1 MDMNRG
7 ADCDGICLSVGA
19 TQLLVVELQPDG
31 SDLAS
36 PSEPTLTYD
45 VAL

>member
-1 MDMNRG
+1 MNRG
-7 ADCDGICLSVGA
+7 ADCDGICLSVGDK
-19 TQLLVVELQPDG
+19 QLLVVELQADG

-36 PSEPTLTYD
+36 PSEPTLTHD